1 MYKKSNFFVS
11 LGMLVYSIV
20 WTTWTRKY
28 WVGALQRLA
37 VVVLQLHPVVHV
49 IESIQ
54 VGIETTGCELDN
66 VLLNLM
72 IFNIDGIPD
81 FLDILCMFCRFGH
94 EVFRGSLR
102 KHTSNRLAN
111 IHNVFGVSTKWGI

>member
-54 VGIETTGCELDN
+54 VGIETTGCKLDN

-81 FLDILCMFCRFGH
+81 NSLSCSVCSGICMSWCISTIGAIFSYNF
-94 EVFRGSLR
+94 SL
-102 KHTSNRLAN
+102 LAPSLIISLN
-111 IHNVFGVSTKWGI
+111 I